1 MSQQC
6 NTAARLIFLS
16 GQLSNRW
23 GEVSFKLNVSFKGS
37 DFDIAQRTID
47 LKCPEC
53 QVVNSVTL
61 GQVQREETVT
71 CVGCKKNIK
80 LVDKDNSVAKAVSN
94 INDAMGDLKK
104 ALEDLG
110 R

>member
-1 MSQQC
+1 
-6 NTAARLIFLS
+6 LIFLS

-37 DFDIAQRTID
+37 DFDIAQRSID
-47 LKCPEC
+47 LKCPQC
-53 QVVNSVTL
+53 QAANSVTL

-71 CVGCKKNIK
+71 CVGCKRNIR
-80 LVDKDNSVAKAVSN
+80 LVDKDKSVAKTVSKVN
-94 INDAMGDLKK
+94 EAMDDLKK
-104 ALEDLG
+104 AVEDLG

>member
-1 MSQQC
+1 M
-6 NTAARLIFLS
+6 
-16 GQLSNRW
+16 
-23 GEVSFKLNVSFKGS
+23 SFKLNVSFKGS

-47 LKCPEC
+47 LKCPQC
-53 QVVNSVTL
+53 QATNSVTL
-61 GQVQREETVT
+61 GQVQNEETIT

-80 LVDKDNSVAKAVSN
+80 LVDKDKSVAKAVSN

-104 ALEDLG
+104 AVEDLG